1 MTRSPGR
8 SGSRSASAT
17 PRARTG
23 GPRDPQGARSEQRH
37 DWYERFVAQTSYGSH
52 MPLDTDA
59 HWEWSNPLNIIP
71 AFMLLMIGLAALG
84 MLVG

>member
-1 MTRSPGR
+1 MNTIARTYTAEER
-8 SGSRSASAT
+8 ELALRT
-17 PRARTG
+17 RTG
-23 GPRDPQGARSEQRH
+23 GPRDPQEARPQAAN
-37 DWYERFVAQTSYGSH
+37 DWFERYVNQSGHGSH

-84 MLVG
+84 ILVG